1 MPKTDQPAERQSLS
15 HATANA
21 LLGPLEPSPGDGSII
36 LKKIT
41 TTSIGARPERCVTRN
56 APVRCFM
63 VAGRAVAERLMPPP
77 NGMPQG
83 ANPDA
88 FTALIADVEGW
99 IACTFGDEGEPDA
112 VYRSDLLFLPYTAR
126 VAVLRRIRAHGSPLI
141 ALLFSAK
148 PAANKRG
155 YRWSYHNL
163 ATLEGF
169 NPDRLT
175 RV

>member
-1 MPKTDQPAERQSLS
+1 
-15 HATANA
+15 
-21 LLGPLEPSPGDGSII
+21 
-36 LKKIT
+36 
-41 TTSIGARPERCVTRN
+41 
-56 APVRCFM
+56 
-63 VAGRAVAERLMPPP
+63 MPPP

-99 IACTFGDEGEPDA
+99 TACTFDDERAPDA
-112 VYRSDLLFLPYTAR
+112 TYRSDLLFLPYTAHL
-126 VAVLRRIRAHGSPLI
+126 AVLRRIRAHGSPLI

-148 PAANKRG
+148 PAANKSG

-163 ATLEGF
+163 TTLTRS
-169 NPDRLT
+169 NPDQLT

>member
-1 MPKTDQPAERQSLS
+1 M
-15 HATANA
+15 
-21 LLGPLEPSPGDGSII
+21 
-36 LKKIT
+36 
-41 TTSIGARPERCVTRN
+41 TRN
-56 APVRCFM
+56 APVLCFM
-63 VAGRAVAERLMPPP
+63 VAGRAVAERFMPPR

-99 IACTFGDEGEPDA
+99 TACTFDHEGEPDA
-112 VYRSDLLFLPYTAR
+112 IYRSELLFLPYTAH
-126 VAVLRRIRAHGSPLI
+126 VAVLRRIRMHGSAMI

-148 PAANKRG
+148 PSANKPG

-163 ATLEGF
+163 TTLARS